1 MTREIRIGDISVGGN
16 KPIALIAGPCVIES
30 RDICFE
36 IAERAKSICDDLGI
50 GYVFKASFDKA
61 NRMSVSSFRGLGM
74 EHGLG
79 VLADIRA
86 ALGVPVL
93 TDVHEVWQVEPVA
106 EVVDVLQ
113 VPAFLCRQT
122 DLVLAAASAGK
133 PVNFKKAQFM
143 SPAEMRPVAEKAAS
157 TGNESILLTERGSSF
172 GYGNLVVD
180 MRSLVVMR
188 ELSYPV
194 VFDAT
199 HSVQRPGG
207 LGTASGGDPQFVPY
221 LVRAA
226 CAVGID
232 ALFIETHPDPSK
244 ALSDAATMIS
254 LDTLESV
261 LSEARAVDALVKNAR
276 AEP

>member
-1 MTREIRIGDISVGGN
+1 MTREITVGNITIGGN
-16 KPIALIAGPCVIES
+16 RPIALIAGPCVIES

-36 IAERAKSICDDLGI
+36 IAERTKAVCEELGI
-50 GYVFKASFDKA
+50 GYIFKASFDKA
-61 NRMSVSSFRGLGM
+61 NRMSIESFRGPGLEKGLEILAEIKSKLG
-74 EHGLG
+74 LP
-79 VLADIRA
+79 I
-86 ALGVPVL
+86 L

-106 EVVDVLQ
+106 KVVDILQ

-122 DLVLAAASAGK
+122 DLVIAAAKAGK

-143 SPAEMRPVAEKAAS
+143 SPAEMKPVADKAVS
-157 TGNESILLTERGSSF
+157 SGNSDILLTERGSSF

-188 ELSYPV
+188 ELGYPV

-207 LGTASGGDPQFVPY
+207 LGTASGGDPQYVPY

-232 ALFIETHPDPSK
+232 ALFIETHPDPAK
-244 ALSDAATMIS
+244 ALSDAATMIP
-254 LDTLESV
+254 LDTLKSV
-261 LSEARAVDALVKNAR
+261 LAQAKALDAIVKGM
-276 AEP
+276 

>member
-1 MTREIRIGDISVGGN
+1 MTREIPIGSFTIGGN

-36 IAERAKSICDDLGI
+36 IAEHARAVCAELGI

-61 NRMSVSSFRGLGM
+61 NRMSITSFRGPGIEKGLDILAEVKSKLG
-74 EHGLG
+74 L
-79 VLADIRA
+79 
-86 ALGVPVL
+86 PVL
-93 TDVHEVWQVEPVA
+93 TDVHEVWQVEQAAAVA
-106 EVVDVLQ
+106 DILQ

-143 SPAEMRPVAEKAAS
+143 SPAEMKPVVDKAAS
-157 TGNESILLTERGSSF
+157 TGNSNLFLTERGSIF

-180 MRSLVVMR
+180 MRGLVVMR
-188 ELSYPV
+188 EFGYPV
-194 VFDAT
+194 IFDAT

-207 LGTASGGDPQFVPY
+207 LGTASGGDPQFVPH

-244 ALSDAATMIS
+244 ALSDAATMIPLDS
-254 LDTLESV
+254 LKSV
-261 LSEARAVDALVKNAR
+261 LAQAKAVDAIVKA
-276 AEP
+276 

>member
-1 MTREIRIGDISVGGN
+1 MTREITIGSVIIGGN

-36 IAERAKSICDDLGI
+36 IAECTKAVCEKLGI
-50 GYVFKASFDKA
+50 GYIFKASFDKA
-61 NRMSVSSFRGLGM
+61 NRMSIDSFRGPGI
-74 EHGLG
+74 EKGLD
-79 VLADIRA
+79 VLAEIKSK
-86 ALGVPVL
+86 LGLPVL
-93 TDVHEVWQVEPVA
+93 TDVHEVWQVEKVA
-106 EVVDVLQ
+106 EVADIMQ

-122 DLVLAAASAGK
+122 DLVLAAANTGK

-143 SPAEMRPVAEKAAS
+143 SPAEMKPVADKAVS
-157 TGNESILLTERGSSF
+157 TGNGGIMLTERGSSF

-180 MRSLVVMR
+180 MRGLVVMR
-188 ELSYPV
+188 EFGYPV

-207 LGTASGGDPQFVPY
+207 LGTASGGDPQYVPY

-232 ALFIETHPDPSK
+232 ALFIETHPNPSK
-244 ALSDAATMIS
+244 ALSDAATMIP
-254 LDTLESV
+254 LETLESV
-261 LSEARAVDALVKNAR
+261 LAQAKAVDAIAKSNQ
-276 AEP
+276 

>member
-226 CAVGID
+226 CGVGID

>member
-1 MTREIRIGDISVGGN
+1 MVRQITIGNMTIGGN
-16 KPIALIAGPCVIES
+16 NPVALIAGPCVIES
-30 RDICFE
+30 REICFE
-36 IAERAKSICDDLGI
+36 IAERVGALCCELGI
-50 GYVFKASFDKA
+50 GYIFKASFDKA
-61 NRMSVSSFRGLGM
+61 NRMSIDSFRGPGIEKGLEILAEIKSRLG
-74 EHGLG
+74 L
-79 VLADIRA
+79 
-86 ALGVPVL
+86 PVL
-93 TDVHEVWQVEPVA
+93 TDVHEVWQVERVA
-106 EVVDVLQ
+106 EVADILQ

-122 DLVLAAASAGK
+122 DLVVAAAKCGK

-143 SPAEMRPVAEKAAS
+143 SPADMKTVADKAVS
-157 TGNESILLTERGSSF
+157 SGNSDILLTERGSSF

-180 MRSLVVMR
+180 MRGLVVMR
-188 ELSYPV
+188 ELGYPV

-244 ALSDAATMIS
+244 ALSDAATMIP
-254 LDTLESV
+254 LDTLRSV
-261 LSEARAVDALVKNAR
+261 LAQAKAVDAIVK
-276 AEP
+276 ET